1 MNEPSLVQ
9 LEIMLLIRSGP
20 ISQREIQEE
29 RGKNSHCGISKMI
42 KILRRKGLV
51 EESDT
56 RHRLTRL
63 TPAGE
68 EACRNY
74 YLLRDEDGIHV
85 CQLQRSYEENPATS

>member
-1 MNEPSLVQ
+1 MNEPTLVQ

-20 ISQREIQEE
+20 ISQREIQER
-29 RGKNSHCGISKMI
+29 RGKNSHCGISNMI
-42 KILRRKGLV
+42 SILRRMGWV
-51 EESDT
+51 EQSDT

-74 YLLRDEDGIHV
+74 YLLRDDDGIHV
-85 CQLQRSYEENPATS
+85 CQLEHTYD

>member
-1 MNEPSLVQ
+1 MKPTLAQ

-29 RGKNSHCGISKMI
+29 RGKNSHCGISGMI
-42 KILRRKGLV
+42 KMLRRKGWI
-51 EESDT
+51 EQSNI

-68 EACRNY
+68 EVCRNY
-74 YLLRDEDGIHV
+74 YLLRDDTGIHV
-85 CQLQRSYEENPATS
+85 CQLERVYETTTTV